1 MIESE
6 EQSGLIT
13 KFSPSGWENWFLK
26 SAKKSCD
33 KWGDKILKVS
43 FSQCEPKQE
52 PDKNEKRFGLLHK
65 TERNNEERMRYEQE
79 DQIELE

>member
-1 MIESE
+1 M
-6 EQSGLIT
+6 
-13 KFSPSGWENWFLK
+13 
-26 SAKKSCD
+26 
-33 KWGDKILKVS
+33 KVS

-65 TERNNEERMRYEQE
+65 TERNNEERMGYEQE